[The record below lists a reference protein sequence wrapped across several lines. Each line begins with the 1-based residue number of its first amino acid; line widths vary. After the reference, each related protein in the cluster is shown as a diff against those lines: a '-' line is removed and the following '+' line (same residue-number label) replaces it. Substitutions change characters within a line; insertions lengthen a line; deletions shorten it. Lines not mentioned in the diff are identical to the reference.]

1 MTSLSDL
8 SKKVKGLALM
18 AAKADRRTM
27 ILETLVTALSGLS
40 VTLKDGSV
48 IAAGNIVHNRDELP
62 AEKVPGII
70 LLDADEVRDLRF
82 VQNQGRGERPGP
94 GMMKMTPEIYV
105 VLSVR
110 KPQNV
115 NVGEDLNLARAAI
128 MNLVLHNKDLQ
139 AITGSGGSIAYDGCV
154 TDLARNRTMKGQM
167 GLSFTFS
174 YPFIPDEFSPA

>member
-1 MTSLSDL
+1 MT
-8 SKKVKGLALM
+8 
-18 AAKADRRTM
+18 AKADRRAL

-40 VTLKDGSV
+40 VTLTDGSA

-62 AEKVPGII
+62 ADRVPGII
-70 LLDADEVRDLRF
+70 LLDADEVRDPRF
-82 VQNQGRGERPGP
+82 PQNPGRSERSGP
-94 GMMKMTPEIYV
+94 GFMKMTPEIYV
-105 VLSVR
+105 VLDIR
-110 KPQNV
+110 KGALQNK

-128 MNLVLHNKDLQ
+128 MNLILRTTKDLLVL
-139 AITGSGGSIAYDGCV
+139 TNEGSIVYDGCV

>member
-1 MTSLSDL
+1 
-8 SKKVKGLALM
+8 M
-18 AAKADRRTM
+18 AARADRRAL

-40 VTLKDGSV
+40 VTLTDGSV

-82 VQNQGRGERPGP
+82 PQNSGRSERPGP

-105 VLSVR
+105 VLDVR
-110 KPQNV
+110 KGALQNK

-128 MNLVLHNKDLQ
+128 MNLVLHTKDLQ
-139 AITGSGGSIAYDGCV
+139 IITASGSIAYDGCV
-154 TDLARNRTMKGQM
+154 TDLARNRTMRGQM